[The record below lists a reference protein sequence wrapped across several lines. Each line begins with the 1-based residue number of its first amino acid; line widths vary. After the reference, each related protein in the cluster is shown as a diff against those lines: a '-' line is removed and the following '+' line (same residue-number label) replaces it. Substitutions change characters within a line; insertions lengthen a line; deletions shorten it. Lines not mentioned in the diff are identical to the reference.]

1 MLNKLKNYDSINQ
14 YEAAIILSNSIDVKS
29 ALFKSALERIERA
42 VDSGEINS
50 EQAVEI
56 ALRRGNKDKANL
68 LRLRK
73 MFIPIQT
80 GEDEKQTIIK
90 MRDFKAWHSKQLST
104 QSTDNM
110 TYDTTNVE
118 PSVQKRLLIMSKA
131 YDKFW
136 KVVSNHSKDAPLNKI
151 VAAWIR
157 KEADV
162 SQTAADNMASIIRP
176 DWAKDRTWKN
186 NQAA

>member
-1 MLNKLKNYDSINQ
+1 MLNKLKNYDSINL
-14 YEAAIILSNSIDVKS
+14 YEAAMILSNSIDVNS
-29 ALFKSALERIERA
+29 TLFKSALERIERA
-42 VDSGEINS
+42 IDSGEINS
-50 EQAVEI
+50 KQAVEI
-56 ALRRGNKDKANL
+56 ALHRGNKDKASR

-73 MFIPIQT
+73 IFIPIQT

-104 QSTDNM
+104 QSTDGM
-110 TYDTTNVE
+110 VYDTTNIE
-118 PSVQKRLLIMSKA
+118 PSVKKRLLIMSEA
-131 YDKFW
+131 YNKFW
-136 KVVSNHSKDAPLNKI
+136 KVVSSHSKDAPLNKI

-157 KEADV
+157 KEGDV

-186 NQAA
+186 NLPA